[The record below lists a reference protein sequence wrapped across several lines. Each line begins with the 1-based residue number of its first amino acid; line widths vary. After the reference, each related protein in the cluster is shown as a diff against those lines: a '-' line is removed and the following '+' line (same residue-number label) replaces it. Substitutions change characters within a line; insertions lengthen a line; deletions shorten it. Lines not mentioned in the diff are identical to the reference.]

1 MDWQDIAGNSVLIP
15 PRPKA
20 IVHFLGGAFVAAAP
34 QVTYRMLLEDLNRRG
49 YLIIATP
56 FVNALDHVE
65 IARSVL
71 HSFEQ
76 ALDRLYANQTLRSGY
91 LPIYG
96 VGHSMGCKLHLLIC
110 SLFSVKRAGNVL
122 ISFNNF
128 PARRSIPFLEQFSQI
143 VEVEFTPTPTETREL
158 VEKNYPIRRNLLIKF
173 RNDELDQSA
182 LLIDILQSRF
192 PGMVALRT
200 LDGNHT
206 TPIAQEINW
215 NVGQSFTPFDAM
227 GQWMKQ
233 QVYQDLDRLKQEI
246 SLWLN
251 PLS

>member
-15 PRPKA
+15 SRPKG

-34 QVTYRMLLEDLNRRG
+34 QVTYRMLLEDLSRRG

-56 FVNALDHVE
+56 FVNTLDHVE

-76 ALDRLYANQTLRSGY
+76 ALDRLYATRTLRSGY

-110 SLFSVKRAGNVL
+110 SLFSVKRSGNIL

-128 PARRSIPFLEQFSQI
+128 PARRSIPFLEQLSQL
-143 VEVEFTPTPTETREL
+143 VEVEFTPTPTETRDI
-158 VEKNYPIRRNLLIKF
+158 VEQNYSVRRNLLIRFK
-173 RNDELDQSA
+173 NDELDQSSM
-182 LLIDILQSRF
+182 LVDILQSRF
-192 PGMVALRT
+192 PGMVALRV
-200 LDGNHT
+200 LNGNHT
-206 TPIAQEINW
+206 TPIAQDINW
-215 NVGQSFTPFDAM
+215 RAGQSFTPFDAM
-227 GQWMKQ
+227 GQWMRQ

-251 PLS
+251 PMS

>member
-1 MDWQDIAGNSVLIP
+1 MNWQEIAGNSVLIP
-15 PRPKA
+15 PRPKG

-34 QVTYRMLLEDLNRRG
+34 QVTYRMLLEDLSRRG

-76 ALDRLYANQTLRSGY
+76 ALDRLYTTRTIRSGY

-110 SLFSVKRAGNVL
+110 SLFSVKRSGNIL

-128 PARRSIPFLEQFSQI
+128 PARRSIPFLDQLSQL
-143 VEVEFTPTPTETREL
+143 VEVEFTPTPTETRDL
-158 VEKNYPIRRNLLIKF
+158 VETNYPVRRNLIIKF
-173 RNDELDQSA
+173 KNDELDQSSM
-182 LLIDILQSRF
+182 LVDILQARF
-192 PGMVALRT
+192 SEMVALRV
-200 LDGNHT
+200 LNGNHT
-206 TPIAQEINW
+206 TPIAQDLNW
-215 NVGQSFTPFDAM
+215 RVGQSFTPLDAM
-227 GQWMKQ
+227 GQWMRQ
-233 QVYQDLDRLKQEI
+233 QVYQDLERLKQEI

-251 PLS
+251 PMS